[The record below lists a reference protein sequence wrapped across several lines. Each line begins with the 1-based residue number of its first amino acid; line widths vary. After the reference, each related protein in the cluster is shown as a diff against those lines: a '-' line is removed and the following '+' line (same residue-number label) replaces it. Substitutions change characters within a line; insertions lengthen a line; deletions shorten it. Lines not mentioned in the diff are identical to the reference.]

1 MGVNIRWGTKGQS
14 VSLCRNIIIWDSCV
28 QGNIIY
34 LLCKCILY
42 FQIIR
47 VFFTSWETRALINT
61 FSLTSSIL
69 EWVPLGVGKK
79 WQKQRQFTKLLIG
92 PEEKKKNLTP
102 VFRYRQHIVSSDVYT
117 KPDWVQKQ
125 IRRSLE
131 ETEAQ
136 TRQREEKKVWVGK
149 LEKGKNTKHDRDNAW
164 AGIRRK
170 NRRNYNCSY
179 ICAETFMFLLVSWPD
194 RISNDLI

>member
-42 FQIIR
+42 LQIIR

-92 PEEKKKNLTP
+92 PEEKKKPDACVP
-102 VFRYRQHIVSSDVYT
+102 VQAAYSEQWCIY
-117 KPDWVQKQ
+117 K
-125 IRRSLE
+125 
-131 ETEAQ
+131 
-136 TRQREEKKVWVGK
+136 TRLG
-149 LEKGKNTKHDRDNAW
+149 
-164 AGIRRK
+164 
-170 NRRNYNCSY
+170 
-179 ICAETFMFLLVSWPD
+179 AETDKEKLRRDRGTDASDGGKKKSQSESWKKAKTQNMTEITLEPGLGGKTEG
-194 RISNDLI
+194 IIIVLIFVQRHLCSSL

>member
-34 LLCKCILY
+34 LLRKCILY

-92 PEEKKKNLTP
+92 PEEKKK
-102 VFRYRQHIVSSDVYT
+102 
-117 KPDWVQKQ
+117 KPDACVPVQAAYSEQWCIYKT
-125 IRRSLE
+125 RLGA
-131 ETEAQ
+131 ETDK
-136 TRQREEKKVWVGK
+136 EK
-149 LEKGKNTKHDRDNAW
+149 L
-164 AGIRRK
+164 
-170 NRRNYNCSY
+170 RRNRGTDASEGGKKSLSRK
-179 ICAETFMFLLVSWPD
+179 AGKRQKHKTWQ
-194 RISNDLI
+194 R

>member
-1 MGVNIRWGTKGQS
+1 MFKEI
-14 VSLCRNIIIWDSCV
+14 LF
-28 QGNIIY
+28 IY
-34 LLCKCILY
+34 CAN
-42 FQIIR
+42 
-47 VFFTSWETRALINT
+47 VFYIFKSFAFSSHPGKRALINT

-92 PEEKKKNLTP
+92 PEERKKNLTP
-102 VFRYRQHIVSSDVYT
+102 VFRYRQRIVSSDVYT

-136 TRQREEKKVWVGK
+136 TRQMEEKKVWVGK

>member
-1 MGVNIRWGTKGQS
+1 MGVNIRWGTKGQSVFLLQS

-136 TRQREEKKVWVGK
+136 TRQMEGKKKSESESWKKAKTQNMTEITLEPGLGGK
-149 LEKGKNTKHDRDNAW
+149 TE
-164 AGIRRK
+164 GIIIVLIFVQRHL
-170 NRRNYNCSY
+170 CSS
-179 ICAETFMFLLVSWPD
+179 L
-194 RISNDLI
+194 